1 MKVWPVASSC
11 GNSCQ
16 HPRTDGKPLIDSEHG
31 AGQAGECLPG
41 AGHTRQEI
49 LCELF
54 ARVLGVIRCGAD
66 SDFFDLGGRSVEAMV
81 LAGRISAAFGQMADT
96 RN

>member
-1 MKVWPVASSC
+1 M
-11 GNSCQ
+11 
-16 HPRTDGKPLIDSEHG
+16 DGKPLIDSETISEVRS
-31 AGQAGECLPG
+31 ALTVFECLPG

-54 ARVLGVIRCGAD
+54 ARVLGVVRCGAD
-66 SDFFDLGGRSVEAMV
+66 SDFFDLGGCSVEAMV

>member
-1 MKVWPVASSC
+1 M
-11 GNSCQ
+11 
-16 HPRTDGKPLIDSEHG
+16 DGEPLIDSETISEVRSALTAFPGLAGVAVIEHG

-54 ARVLGVIRCGAD
+54 ARVPGVVRCGAGTGKARE
-66 SDFFDLGGRSVEAMV
+66 LR
-81 LAGRISAAFGQMADT
+81 Q
-96 RN
+96 